1 MRCPSCASDNPDD
14 GKFCAQC
21 GAPFNRRCAKC
32 GFENSSGARFCSDC
46 GSPISAAGNQ
56 RALDAP
62 VSDGERRHL
71 TVLFCDLV
79 SSTQIAAR
87 LDPEDWRDIAAA
99 YQRSAA
105 EAVTRFGGHVAKYL
119 GDGLV
124 VYFGFPEAH
133 EDDGE
138 RAVRSG
144 LAIVDSVAALSAGL
158 DARHNVKL
166 AVRVGI
172 HTGSVVVGHGGGTEA
187 DVFGDAPNI
196 ASRVQT
202 LAEPDSVLLTA
213 AVHQLVSGLF
223 IVEDCG
229 AQPLKGIEHPV
240 QLYRVIQPIAARR
253 HRHGPAVHALTAFV
267 GRDNEMRLVLEKWE
281 SAREGAGQLVLVT
294 GEPGIGKSPLAE
306 EFRAHIKEDA
316 HLWIDGAGE
325 QFFESTPFHAV
336 TQILGHYPAR
346 TIAGTGRIE
355 ARGGSAAVRRDAQS
369 ADPAKVPAAAV
380 CARSETQTA
389 AVKPT
394 VVGAQSRAA
403 AADGYRNRGHA
414 LGRSLDA

>member
-229 AQPLKGIEHPV
+229 AQPLKGIEHLSRHSANRGAPSPARPRCS
-240 QLYRVIQPIAARR
+240 RVDRVRGARQR
-253 HRHGPAVHALTAFV
+253 NALGAGKMGERARGRRPARAGD
-267 GRDNEMRLVLEKWE
+267 GRTGE
-281 SAREGAGQLVLVT
+281 SANRRW
-294 GEPGIGKSPLAE
+294 PKSS
-306 EFRAHIKEDA
+306 AHT
-316 HLWIDGAGE
+316 
-325 QFFESTPFHAV
+325 SR
-336 TQILGHYPAR
+336 R
-346 TIAGTGRIE
+346 TRIF
-355 ARGGSAAVRRDAQS
+355 G
-369 ADPAKVPAAAV
+369 
-380 CARSETQTA
+380 
-389 AVKPT
+389 
-394 VVGAQSRAA
+394 
-403 AADGYRNRGHA
+403 
-414 LGRSLDA
+414 